1 MKKLVLISFL
11 IYATGRSQNNQI
23 LYDFTG
29 LPQTL
34 LLNPGA
40 KANNQFFVGIPML
53 SRTALQGGFTGFS
66 AYDIFADN
74 GVDINDKIR
83 AAITNYGKTEFIAA
97 NQQLEVLY
105 AGFRL
110 PNNRYLS
117 FGYYEEIDLL
127 AKIPKDLVDL
137 FYDGN
142 TVLNRKYSIKK
153 LTARAEMLGVLHV
166 GISKKIN
173 SKWQI
178 GARAKLY
185 SSVFN
190 IKSTGN
196 TGSIYTENGTNNS
209 YNQRLD
215 NVNFLVQTSGVIL
228 EDDIDFDVA
237 YLKKNLLFGGSFGL
251 GFDIGFTHQLKEQW
265 ELSGSLQDIG
275 FISNTKSIESYKVVG
290 DFEIEGFQLYF
301 DPNNPEDYW
310 SDLEDDFE
318 EEVVSETIYDKYV
331 SFRPIKFNGALSYS
345 FGQTFDDCRFLVDS
359 EIYNNKI
366 GFHLYSNMSA
376 AHTYFA
382 TTIFYERRFNASF
395 SSKFT
400 YTIDPYSFT
409 NVGLGLSTQFGAFN
423 MYILADNLLNLNNLY
438 NAKNTSFQLGF
449 NFIFNGKK

>member
-1 MKKLVLISFL
+1 MRRLVIIFFL
-11 IYATGRSQNNQI
+11 VYIVGHSQNNQL

-40 KANNQFFVGIPML
+40 KVNNQFFFGIPMVSRL
-53 SRTALQGGFTGFS
+53 SFQGGFTGFS

-83 AAITNYGKTEFIAA
+83 AAINNYGNAEFLAA
-97 NQQLEVLY
+97 NQHLEILF

-117 FGYYEEIDLL
+117 FGYYQEIDLL

-137 FYDGN
+137 FYEGN

-153 LTARAEMLGVLHV
+153 LSAIAEMLGVLHI
-166 GISKKIN
+166 GLSKKIN

-190 IKSTGN
+190 IKSTRNKGN
-196 TGSIYTENGTNNS
+196 LYTEEGTSNT
-209 YNQRLD
+209 YNQHLSD
-215 NVNFLVQTSGVIL
+215 VYFLIQTSGVIL
-228 EDDIDFDVA
+228 GDDIDFDA
-237 YLKKNLLFGGSFGL
+237 SYLKKKLLFGGSFGM

-265 ELSGSLQDIG
+265 ELSASLQDIG
-275 FISNTKSIESYKVVG
+275 FISNTKNIESYKVVG

-301 DPNNPEDYW
+301 DPDNPEDYW
-310 SDLEDDFE
+310 SDLEEEFKDD
-318 EEVVSETIYDKYV
+318 VVSETVYDKYI

-359 EIYNNKI
+359 DIYNNKI
-366 GFHLYSNMSA
+366 GFHIYSNLSA
-376 AHTYFA
+376 AHTYTA
-382 TTIFYERRFNASF
+382 ATIFYERRINANF
-395 SSKFT
+395 SSKIT
-400 YTIDPYSFT
+400 YTLDPYSFT
-409 NVGLGLSTQFGAFN
+409 NVGLGLSTQLGAFN

-438 NAKNTSFQLGF
+438 NAKNASVQVGF
-449 NFIFNGKK
+449 NFIFNSKK

>member
-1 MKKLVLISFL
+1 MKKIIFIFFL
-11 IYATGRSQNNQI
+11 GYIVGYTQNNQL

-34 LLNPGA
+34 MLNPGA
-40 KANNQFFVGIPML
+40 KVNNQFFFGFPMV
-53 SRTALQGGFTGFS
+53 SRVSLQGGFTGFS
-66 AYDIFADN
+66 TYDIFADN
-74 GVDINDKIR
+74 GLDINDKIV
-83 AAITNYGKTEFIAA
+83 AALNNYGKTEFIAV
-97 NQQLEVLY
+97 NQQLEIVY
-105 AGFRL
+105 AGLRL
-110 PNNRYLS
+110 PNNRYVS
-117 FGYYEEIDLL
+117 FGYYQEMDLL

-137 FYDGN
+137 FYEGN

-166 GISKKIN
+166 GLSKKVN
-173 SKWQI
+173 NKWQI

-196 TGSIYTENGTNNS
+196 TGSISTEIGTNNTF
-209 YNQRLD
+209 NQHLA
-215 NVNFLVQTSGVIL
+215 NVNFLVQTSGLIL
-228 EDDIDFDVA
+228 EDDIDFDTA

-265 ELSGSLQDIG
+265 ELSASLQDIG
-275 FISNTKSIESYKVVG
+275 FISNTKSIESYKVMG
-290 DFEIEGFQLYF
+290 DFEIEGFQIYF
-301 DPNNPEDYW
+301 DADNPENYW
-310 SDLEDDFE
+310 NDLEEEFE
-318 EEVVSETIYDKYV
+318 EDVVSETIYDKYI

-345 FGQTFDDCRFLVDS
+345 FGQTYDNCRFLVDS
-359 EIYNNKI
+359 DIYNNKM
-366 GFHLYSNMSA
+366 GLHLYSNMSA

-382 TTIFYERRFNASF
+382 TTLFYERRINVNF

-409 NVGLGLSTQFGAFN
+409 NIGLGLSTQFGAFN

-438 NAKNTSFQLGF
+438 NAKNASFQLGF
-449 NFIFNGKK
+449 NFIFN